1 MIKTPKT
8 SILLDASKWLYKFQI
23 FAKND
28 DYNIINIKDEHK
40 QAACYN
46 LDNNYKND
54 MEFWINSVV
63 SCQYLEILNNKIW

>member
-1 MIKTPKT
+1 MIYVILSYKIAYMIKTPKT

-54 MEFWINSVV
+54 MEFG
-63 SCQYLEILNNKIW
+63 LIL